1 MERTYTVDELLSA
14 TKRRWKTV
22 AVVAVAITAVSAIV
36 IARIPNEYRARALV
50 MVEGMHPHPD
60 MVVPII
66 STTLEEKVKSVRA
79 QVYARGLMTT
89 AIEEL
94 KLYPRERERHGMD
107 AAVEALRLDTEVH
120 AEGDDA
126 FAIVVRGG
134 DPEEAARVANR
145 LAELYIES
153 NLQVRA
159 GQVSRTR
166 DIISQK
172 LAEMRGQLSGV
183 EAKIAAFKQLHR
195 NELPELIDVRMHE
208 RDALQKQIENESNF
222 VKEAQHRLDLVGTQP
237 NGKDTEVGRL
247 EEEYDASRAKLG
259 ALTAQLTAD
268 HPDVTKQQRETA
280 AVQGRLQSARVRAAQ
295 NDLESRRM
303 NEAMNRGHRRIQE
316 LEARVA
322 VLDKNVDASP
332 MVAVQLGEMTRDAD
346 LLKVKVGS
354 LISKKAEAEI
364 AADLEAKS
372 APTEFRV
379 LESAVPPAVPAS
391 PNRPQFAMLALLAAL
406 IIGGAVG
413 MARELSDRS
422 LHSESEVGA
431 TIALPVLAS
440 IPRLRSGDHRG
451 PRLLT
456 INAGSEA

>member
-1 MERTYTVDELLSA
+1 
-14 TKRRWKTV
+14 
-22 AVVAVAITAVSAIV
+22 
-36 IARIPNEYRARALV
+36 
-50 MVEGMHPHPD
+50 
-60 MVVPII
+60 
-66 STTLEEKVKSVRA
+66 
-79 QVYARGLMTT
+79 
-89 AIEEL
+89 
-94 KLYPRERERHGMD
+94 MD
-107 AAVEALRLDTEVH
+107 AAVEGLRVDTEVH

-172 LAEMRGQLSGV
+172 LAEMRGQLSAV
-183 EAKIAAFKQLHR
+183 ESKITAYKQLHK
-195 NELPELIDVRMHE
+195 NELPEMIDVRMHE
-208 RDALQKQIENESNF
+208 RDALQKQIENEANF

-280 AVQGRLQSARVRAAQ
+280 AVQARLQSARVRAAQ

-316 LEARVA
+316 LETRVA
-322 VLDKNVDASP
+322 ALDKNVDASP

-364 AADLEAKS
+364 AADLETKS

-406 IIGGAVG
+406 VIGGAVG

-440 IPRLRSGDHRG
+440 IPRLSSGDHRG